1 MKESIKM
8 NDYLMELFKF
18 TIGKGNKGLIYPLVK
33 EGIVSEKSV
42 VKTIND
48 ADIESEEKSKYALEL
63 AKELKDVPIKGLE
76 DIVVN
81 ANDVEDIYAFAKY
94 VKWADVNR
102 LSKAI
107 VESKDA
113 YAITAFA
120 REVKGVSVND
130 LAKEVINLHD
140 GRAIYTFAYSVKGAP
155 IKELEKSMCDPETYN
170 TNFAY
175 DFAKNV
181 SANDVEGLTNA
192 VIKGKSIQDMIAFAR
207 DIKGANIR
215 KIENAIIK
223 NGNARNIYEFTK
235 EVPRANKKKLTKAF
249 INSVYYEEENLLCN
263 FALLPKVD
271 LDVINDTLIK
281 KCLDKD
287 IPVSVVT
294 NYVNSLQYHK
304 NLPIDKFT
312 LAVIKRGRPWDIV
325 DFARNTE
332 NVQVDEL
339 ADALIQMEC
348 REKKYWLYEFMLKV
362 KNAPISKLNEA
373 FKKESKKSMLKVQ
386 YSEEFLKILRLVRNK
401 DIEGLRKYKDLLNED
416 KLTKKLK

>member
-1 MKESIKM
+1 M
-8 NDYLMELFKF
+8 NDYLMELFKY
-18 TIGKGNKGLIYPLVK
+18 TIVKGNEGLIYPLVK
-33 EGIVSEKSV
+33 EEIISKESI
-42 VKTIND
+42 VKTLND
-48 ADIESEEKSKYALEL
+48 ADMESKEKSKYALGL
-63 AKELKDVPIKGLE
+63 AKELKDIPIKGLE

-81 ANDVEDIYAFAKY
+81 ASDVKDIYEFAKY

-107 VESKDA
+107 VECEDA
-113 YAITAFA
+113 YAITSFA
-120 REVKGVSVND
+120 REVKGVSVSD

-155 IKELEKSMCDPETYN
+155 IKELEESMCDPETYN

-181 SANDVEGLTNA
+181 SATDVEGLTNA
-192 VIKGKSIQDMIAFAR
+192 VIKGESIEDMIAFAR

-223 NGNARNIYEFTK
+223 NGNARDIYDFAR
-235 EVPRANKKKLTKAF
+235 EVKGVNKKKLTKAF
-249 INSVYYEEENLLCN
+249 MNSIYFEEENLLCN

-271 LDVINDTLIK
+271 LDVINDTLLK
-281 KCLDKD
+281 KCIDKN

-294 NYVNSLQYHK
+294 NYVNSLQYYK
-304 NLPIDKFT
+304 QLPIDKFT
-312 LAVIKRGRPWDIV
+312 IAVIKRGRPWDIV
-325 DFARNTE
+325 EFAKNTE
-332 NVQVDEL
+332 NALVDEL
-339 ADALIQMEC
+339 AGALIQMEC

-362 KNAPISKLNEA
+362 KNAPISKLYAA
-373 FKKESKKSMLKVQ
+373 FKKEGKNSMLKVQ
-386 YSEEFLKILRLVRNK
+386 YSEEYLKILELVRNK

-416 KLTKKLK
+416 NLTKKLK

>member
-1 MKESIKM
+1 M

-48 ADIESEEKSKYALEL
+48 ADMESKEKSKYALEL

-81 ANDVEDIYAFAKY
+81 ASDVKDIYEFAKY

-113 YAITAFA
+113 YQVTAFA
-120 REVKGVSVND
+120 SEVKGVSIND

-181 SANDVEGLTNA
+181 SANDVEGLTDA
-192 VIKGKSIQDMIAFAR
+192 VIKGDSLEEIIAFAR
-207 DIKGANIR
+207 DIKGANIA
-215 KIENAIIK
+215 KLENAVIETHDISE
-223 NGNARNIYEFTK
+223 IFEFTK
-235 EVPRANKKKLTKAF
+235 EVKNSNKDKLTKAF
-249 INSVYYEEENLLCN
+249 LNYYYNDIELLCE
-263 FALLPKVD
+263 FALLPGIQVD
-271 LDVINDTLIK
+271 KINNYILKKYKNHNFSINDMISY
-281 KCLDKD
+281 
-287 IPVSVVT
+287 I
-294 NYVNSLQYHK
+294 NRLQYHK
-304 NLPIDKFT
+304 KTPINKFANAIISNG
-312 LAVIKRGRPWDIV
+312 LARDITYFAIKIENAPV
-325 DFARNTE
+325 DR
-332 NVQVDEL
+332 L
-339 ADALIQMEC
+339 AKALIDTNDKY
-348 REKKYWLYEFMLKV
+348 KKDWIHKFIYEV
-362 KNAPISKLNEA
+362 KSAPIINLYSALRDDNHNYVI
-373 FKKESKKSMLKVQ
+373 ESQ
-386 YSEEFLKILRLVRNK
+386 FQEEYLKILELVRNK

>member
-1 MKESIKM
+1 M
-8 NDYLMELFKF
+8 NDYLMELFKY

-48 ADIESEEKSKYALEL
+48 ADIESKEKSKYALEL

-81 ANDVEDIYAFAKY
+81 ANDV
-94 VKWADVNR
+94 
-102 LSKAI
+102 
-107 VESKDA
+107 KD
-113 YAITAFA
+113 
-120 REVKGVSVND
+120 
-130 LAKEVINLHD
+130 
-140 GRAIYTFAYSVKGAP
+140 
-155 IKELEKSMCDPETYN
+155 
-170 TNFAY
+170 
-175 DFAKNV
+175 
-181 SANDVEGLTNA
+181 
-192 VIKGKSIQDMIAFAR
+192 
-207 DIKGANIR
+207 
-215 KIENAIIK
+215 
-223 NGNARNIYEFTK
+223 IYEFTK

-249 INSVYYEEENLLCN
+249 MNSVYFEEESLLCN

-271 LDVINDTLIK
+271 LDVINDTLLK

-362 KNAPISKLNEA
+362 KNAPISKLYVA
-373 FKKESKKSMLKVQ
+373 FEKESKKSMLKVQ
-386 YSEEFLKILRLVRNK
+386 YSEEYLKILELVRNK

>member
-63 AKELKDVPIKGLE
+63 AKELKDVPIKELE

-81 ANDVEDIYAFAKY
+81 ANDVEDIYEFAKY

-113 YAITAFA
+113 YSITAFA
-120 REVKGVSVND
+120 REVKGVSIND

-140 GRAIYTFAYSVKGAP
+140 GRAIYIFAYSVKGAP
-155 IKELEKSMCDPETYN
+155 IKELEKSMCDSET
-170 TNFAY
+170 Y

-223 NGNARNIYEFTK
+223 NGNARDIYEFTK

-249 INSVYYEEENLLCN
+249 INSVYYEEESLLCN

-271 LDVINDTLIK
+271 LDVINDTLLK

-386 YSEEFLKILRLVRNK
+386 YSEKFLKILRLVRNK

>member
-1 MKESIKM
+1 
-8 NDYLMELFKF
+8 
-18 TIGKGNKGLIYPLVK
+18 
-33 EGIVSEKSV
+33 
-42 VKTIND
+42 
-48 ADIESEEKSKYALEL
+48 
-63 AKELKDVPIKGLE
+63 
-76 DIVVN
+76 
-81 ANDVEDIYAFAKY
+81 
-94 VKWADVNR
+94 
-102 LSKAI
+102 
-107 VESKDA
+107 
-113 YAITAFA
+113 
-120 REVKGVSVND
+120 
-130 LAKEVINLHD
+130 
-140 GRAIYTFAYSVKGAP
+140 
-155 IKELEKSMCDPETYN
+155 MCDPETYN

-181 SANDVEGLTNA
+181 SANDVESLTNA

-223 NGNARNIYEFTK
+223 NGNARDIYEFTK
-235 EVPRANKKKLTKAF
+235 EVPRANNKKLTKAF
-249 INSVYYEEENLLCN
+249 INSVYYEEESLLCN

-271 LDVINDTLIK
+271 LDIINDTLLK

-386 YSEEFLKILRLVRNK
+386 YSDEFLKILRLVRNK

>member
-8 NDYLMELFKF
+8 NDYLMELFIF
-18 TIGKGNKGLIYPLVK
+18 TIGKGNKDLIYPLVK

-81 ANDVEDIYAFAKY
+81 ANDVEDIYEFAKY
-94 VKWADVNR
+94 VKWADINR

-155 IKELEKSMCDPETYN
+155 IKELEKSMCDSETYN

-223 NGNARNIYEFTK
+223 NGNARDIYEFTK

-249 INSVYYEEENLLCN
+249 INSVYYEEESLLCN

-271 LDVINDTLIK
+271 LDVINDTLLK

-339 ADALIQMEC
+339 ADVLIQMEC

>member
-18 TIGKGNKGLIYPLVK
+18 TIGKGNKDLIYPLVK

-81 ANDVEDIYAFAKY
+81 ANDV
-94 VKWADVNR
+94 
-102 LSKAI
+102 
-107 VESKDA
+107 KD
-113 YAITAFA
+113 
-120 REVKGVSVND
+120 
-130 LAKEVINLHD
+130 
-140 GRAIYTFAYSVKGAP
+140 
-155 IKELEKSMCDPETYN
+155 
-170 TNFAY
+170 
-175 DFAKNV
+175 
-181 SANDVEGLTNA
+181 
-192 VIKGKSIQDMIAFAR
+192 
-207 DIKGANIR
+207 
-215 KIENAIIK
+215 
-223 NGNARNIYEFTK
+223 IYEFTK
-235 EVPRANKKKLTKAF
+235 EVPKANKKKLTKAF
-249 INSVYYEEENLLCN
+249 MNSVYFEEESLLCN

-271 LDVINDTLIK
+271 LDVINDTLLK

-386 YSEEFLKILRLVRNK
+386 YSEKFLKILRLVRNK

>member
-1 MKESIKM
+1 
-8 NDYLMELFKF
+8 MELFKY

-48 ADIESEEKSKYALEL
+48 ADMESKEKSKYALEL

-81 ANDVEDIYAFAKY
+81 ANDV
-94 VKWADVNR
+94 
-102 LSKAI
+102 
-107 VESKDA
+107 KD
-113 YAITAFA
+113 
-120 REVKGVSVND
+120 
-130 LAKEVINLHD
+130 
-140 GRAIYTFAYSVKGAP
+140 
-155 IKELEKSMCDPETYN
+155 
-170 TNFAY
+170 
-175 DFAKNV
+175 
-181 SANDVEGLTNA
+181 
-192 VIKGKSIQDMIAFAR
+192 
-207 DIKGANIR
+207 
-215 KIENAIIK
+215 
-223 NGNARNIYEFTK
+223 IYEFAK

-249 INSVYYEEENLLCN
+249 MNSVYFEEESLLCN

-271 LDVINDTLIK
+271 LDVINDTLLK

-362 KNAPISKLNEA
+362 KNAPISKLYVA
-373 FKKESKKSMLKVQ
+373 FEKESKKSMLKVQ
-386 YSEEFLKILRLVRNK
+386 YSKEYLKILELVRNK

>member
-1 MKESIKM
+1 M
-8 NDYLMELFKF
+8 NDYLMELFKY

-33 EGIVSEKSV
+33 EEIVSGKSV

-81 ANDVEDIYAFAKY
+81 ANDVKDIYEFAKY

-102 LSKAI
+102 LSKAV

-113 YAITAFA
+113 YQVTAFA
-120 REVKGVSVND
+120 REVKGVSIND

-192 VIKGKSIQDMIAFAR
+192 VIKGESIQEMIAFAR

-223 NGNARNIYEFTK
+223 NGNAIIINIIPINNF
-235 EVPRANKKKLTKAF
+235 NGILTTITF
-249 INSVYYEEENLLCN
+249 N
-263 FALLPKVD
+263 
-271 LDVINDTLIK
+271 
-281 KCLDKD
+281 
-287 IPVSVVT
+287 
-294 NYVNSLQYHK
+294 
-304 NLPIDKFT
+304 
-312 LAVIKRGRPWDIV
+312 
-325 DFARNTE
+325 
-332 NVQVDEL
+332 
-339 ADALIQMEC
+339 
-348 REKKYWLYEFMLKV
+348 
-362 KNAPISKLNEA
+362 
-373 FKKESKKSMLKVQ
+373 
-386 YSEEFLKILRLVRNK
+386 
-401 DIEGLRKYKDLLNED
+401 
-416 KLTKKLK
+416 

>member
-1 MKESIKM
+1 M
-8 NDYLMELFKF
+8 NDYLMELFKY

-33 EGIVSEKSV
+33 EEIITKKSI
-42 VKTIND
+42 VKTLND
-48 ADIESEEKSKYALEL
+48 ADIESKEKSKYALEL
-63 AKELKDVPIKGLE
+63 AKELKSVPIKELE

-81 ANDVEDIYAFAKY
+81 ASDVKDIYEFAKY
-94 VKWADVNR
+94 VKWADINR

-113 YAITAFA
+113 YAITTFA
-120 REVKGVSVND
+120 REVKGVSVSD

-155 IKELEKSMCDPETYN
+155 IKELEKSMCDVKTYN

-181 SANDVEGLTNA
+181 SATDVEGLTNA
-192 VIKGKSIQDMIAFAR
+192 VIKGGSIEEMIAFAR

-223 NGNARNIYEFTK
+223 NSNARDIYDFAR
-235 EVPRANKKKLTKAF
+235 EVSGANKKKITKAF
-249 INSVYYEEENLLCN
+249 MNSVYFEEVSLLCN

-271 LDVINDTLIK
+271 LDLINDTLLK

-294 NYVNSLQYHK
+294 NYVNSLQYYK
-304 NLPIDKFT
+304 QLPIDKFT
-312 LAVIKRGRPWDIV
+312 IAVIKRGRPWDIV
-325 DFARNTE
+325 EFAKNTE
-332 NVQVDEL
+332 NALVNEL

-348 REKKYWLYEFMLKV
+348 IEKKYWLYEFMLKV
-362 KNAPISKLNEA
+362 ENAPISKLCSA
-373 FKKESKKSMLKVQ
+373 FNNKSKKSMLKVQ
-386 YSEEFLKILRLVRNK
+386 YSEEYLMILELVRNK
-401 DIEGLRKYKDLLNED
+401 DIEGLREYKDLLNED
-416 KLTKKLK
+416 DLTKKLK

>member
-1 MKESIKM
+1 M
-8 NDYLMELFKF
+8 
-18 TIGKGNKGLIYPLVK
+18 
-33 EGIVSEKSV
+33 
-42 VKTIND
+42 
-48 ADIESEEKSKYALEL
+48 
-63 AKELKDVPIKGLE
+63 
-76 DIVVN
+76 
-81 ANDVEDIYAFAKY
+81 
-94 VKWADVNR
+94 
-102 LSKAI
+102 
-107 VESKDA
+107 
-113 YAITAFA
+113 
-120 REVKGVSVND
+120 
-130 LAKEVINLHD
+130 
-140 GRAIYTFAYSVKGAP
+140 
-155 IKELEKSMCDPETYN
+155 
-170 TNFAY
+170 
-175 DFAKNV
+175 
-181 SANDVEGLTNA
+181 
-192 VIKGKSIQDMIAFAR
+192 
-207 DIKGANIR
+207 
-215 KIENAIIK
+215 
-223 NGNARNIYEFTK
+223 
-235 EVPRANKKKLTKAF
+235 
-249 INSVYYEEENLLCN
+249 LCN

-271 LDVINDTLIK
+271 LDVINDTLLK

-339 ADALIQMEC
+339 ADAVIQMEC

-386 YSEEFLKILRLVRNK
+386 YSEKFLKILRLVRNK